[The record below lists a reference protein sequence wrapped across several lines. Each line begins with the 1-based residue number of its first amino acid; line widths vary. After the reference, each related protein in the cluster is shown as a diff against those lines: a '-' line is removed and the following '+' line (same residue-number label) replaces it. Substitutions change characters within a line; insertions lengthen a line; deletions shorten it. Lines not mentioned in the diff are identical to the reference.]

1 MREPDLQIDGWC
13 LEDGEAYHA
22 NAPTTFWIPELKDR
36 ENLQPGDLVKLIFQI
51 SVDNPDEPVA
61 IERMW
66 VLVRER
72 QPTGFFGLLDNDPSS
87 IGEND
92 EFWSGIELPFQP
104 RHVID
109 IARGDSN
116 TLALALREPRRDWPR
131 N

>member
-13 LEDGEAYHA
+13 LEDGEVYHA
-22 NAPTTFWIPELKDR
+22 DAPSTFWIPEREDR

-51 SVDNPDEPVA
+51 SLDDPDEPIAV
-61 IERMW
+61 ERMW

-72 QPTGFFGLLDNDPSS
+72 LPEGFLGLLDNDPSA

-92 EFWSGIELPFQP
+92 EFWSGIELPFQT

-109 IARGDSN
+109 IDRGDNS
-116 TLALALREPRRDWPR
+116 TLALALREPRRSWSR
-131 N
+131 I